1 MANTKKEATATK
13 KAETKSVAK
22 RKKIQAGEPIT
33 EDAKAE
39 KVEAV
44 ADATATVADERDSI
58 IAELRAELERQRVE
72 ISQLQ
77 KPQVI
82 VTQPDT
88 ERVHFL
94 WLANVADDNVKSF
107 GEGGMYGR
115 IVGKTGNFFVPKN
128 ELSRILDEANRRFID
143 NRNLIIIS
151 GLNEEEREMLGVN
164 YKEGELLDVK
174 TFRDIAKLPH
184 DMLIGIY
191 TELCEAHQNMVAE
204 RFNEAYKN
212 GGYIDRKTILEL
224 NAIHPSVAFKDIIE
238 HMNAKDAGED

>member
-1 MANTKKEATATK
+1 MANTKKEATK
-13 KAETKSVAK
+13 RAETKSVAK

-33 EDAKAE
+33 EEA
-39 KVEAV
+39 KVEVENKEAETV
-44 ADATATVADERDSI
+44 AEIVADERDNI
-58 IAELRAELERQRVE
+58 IAELREELERQRLE
-72 ISQLQ
+72 IDQLQ

-94 WLANVADDNVKSF
+94 WMANVADDNVKSF

-128 ELSRILDEANRRFID
+128 EMSRILDEANRRFID

-151 GLNEEEREMLGVN
+151 GLSEEEREMLGVN

-184 DMLIGIY
+184 DLLVDIY
-191 TELCEAHQNMVAE
+191 KELCEAHQNMVAE
-204 RFNEAYKN
+204 RFNETYKN
-212 GGYIDRKTILEL
+212 AGFISRQTVLDL
-224 NAIHPSVAFKDIIE
+224 NSIHPSVAFKDIIE